1 MLLLNALGVVLQRL
15 AEEVFTRLRL
25 EKIEV
30 GLPSSRRLSTYTG
43 SRFAPPPRQLSTALR
58 GWAIKRFA
66 PRIGWRLPCIITAV
80 TMLGGV
86 SFVVTSLT
94 VAEAAWMFW
103 VGTLWI
109 ALDAG
114 ALTGILV
121 FVATAHRRR
130 GRLLLAL
137 LEWGTVR
144 RARVLANQVDYAAAA
159 NGAPKLVVA
168 LEIEGRALEIRAFD
182 YNDADLFPAESEL
195 DVLYAAS
202 VPDMVFPTSRI
213 PAI

>member
-1 MLLLNALGVVLQRL
+1 VLLLNALWVVLQWL
-15 AEEVFTRLRL
+15 AEEAFARLRL

-30 GLPSSRRLSTYTG
+30 GLPSTRRLSTYTG

-66 PRIGWRLPCIITAV
+66 PRIGWWLPCIITVIA
-80 TMLGGV
+80 MLGGV
-86 SFVVTSLT
+86 SFIVTSLT

-103 VGTLWI
+103 VGALWI
-109 ALDAG
+109 VLDAG

-182 YNDADLFPAESEL
+182 YNDADLFPAEAEI
-195 DVLYAAS
+195 DVLYAAT

>member
-1 MLLLNALGVVLQRL
+1 MRSPGCDWKK
-15 AEEVFTRLRL
+15 T
-25 EKIEV
+25 EV
-30 GLPSSRRLSTYTG
+30 GLPSTRIRSTYPG
-43 SRFAPPPRQLSTALR
+43 SRLGLPPRQLSPALR

-66 PRIGWRLPCIITAV
+66 PRIGWRLPCTVTAI

-94 VAEAAWMFW
+94 VAGADWMFW
-103 VGTLWI
+103 VGAWWI
-109 ALDAG
+109 VLNAG
-114 ALTGILV
+114 ALTGILL
-121 FVATAHRRR
+121 FVTTAHRRQ

-144 RARVLANQVDYAAAA
+144 RARVLANQVDYAARA

-168 LEIEGRALEIRAFD
+168 LEIDGRALEIRAFD
-182 YNDADLFPAESEL
+182 YNDADLFPAGTGL
-195 DVLYAAS
+195 DVLYAANI
-202 VPDMVFPTSRI
+202 PDMVFPTSRI